1 MLMALVMKS
10 LDPAY
15 FDDRLHYSY
24 IENPAETRGTGND
37 REYKDDA
44 IVRVTNTGST
54 SIQISSAMVD
64 GPFVVQSPAKLVGA
78 VIAPGAS
85 IDVTVAFDRAA
96 YAAPT
101 GTLGR
106 IDNTSTVFEG
116 KLTLNAGGGQS
127 ASVDMSGFWQLY
139 PEKNMEPNLNEIW
152 QVFGFGNEIENLP
165 FAGSGGRSVL
175 SNDGVYEALDETEV
189 LSPYWRIADGYSA
202 MTITQIAAYHGPGG
216 APVQIHAPGDT
227 AQAQRL
233 WRGAADDNQQLLPN
247 AGVSATEFATKTVS
261 SIPAAWGAD
270 GAFALWV
277 ANFSSDPSLNAV
289 GDHLVDVNGVRYRIR
304 DETTARDENGV
315 IYQIADLDLAQQ
327 GHWLR
332 IFQAVD
338 KNGAV
343 IPNVYLAA
351 MDYSGVNSDFN
362 DNLFIIEGVTPIA
375 VDGAPPIGG
384 EAPVEGVATLSIAG
398 FDPAAADERIV
409 FSKVTVPD
417 KSAETT
423 ALGGQEFR
431 DEATITLTNGGSAAL
446 KILGLTLDGSGAGDF
461 EIVSAPAS
469 IAAGRSAEVVVRFTG
484 VDPETDRVSVRF
496 DAVLTVRTDAAQN
509 AVQTIDLVGMAQRRS
524 ELGQE
529 LTVADIVAGFGYT
542 TDVAQDQLRNKGV
555 VETVGDEVLA
565 PYFQRLDSGKPVEII
580 QMAAFLGQNDV
591 ARLGFHSLGSADTTF
606 LFAQDDQQGQT
617 VSPRG
622 HVAGPGD
629 TGQVARG
636 VINSDAPFGVHIAV
650 DGRPTFAGW
659 SDPFAN
665 RADPVLSDI
674 VAPDAGHLIRYF
686 VARDAGG
693 AVIPGTY
700 IGLQDYAGGTN
711 FDYND
716 HVFLI
721 RNVTP
726 HALSSAEDRDRN
738 GVNDALET
746 DSNGNGVVDF
756 FDFTAPPESGPPP
769 SSPPSGQFAA
779 TDTGAPWLV
788 ASDAAFSIHAGKFDF
803 GGEGVAYSD
812 TTAKVL
818 GDASIRPDA
827 GVDFSIHTGA
837 VGFTR
842 AGEWLE
848 YTLNVAN
855 AGDYA
860 LSFLAATP
868 NDNRAITASFE
879 KNGAFYETA
888 VSTLS
893 NTGDFTVF
901 TESAAETVR
910 LQAGEQVM
918 RVAFG
923 AGGQDLHDITLVAV
937 DLLV

>member
-1 MLMALVMKS
+1 MALVMKS

-375 VDGAPPIGG
+375 VDGAHMRGQLGG
-384 EAPVEGVATLSIAG
+384 RLVPAHFLARPELAATG
-398 FDPAAADERIV
+398 
-409 FSKVTVPD
+409 
-417 KSAETT
+417 
-423 ALGGQEFR
+423 ALGELAHAGQ
-431 DEATITLTNGGSAAL
+431 
-446 KILGLTLDGSGAGDF
+446 ILGALLGEGLNHRGDGL
-461 EIVSAPAS
+461 E
-469 IAAGRSAEVVVRFTG
+469 AGRIGEERL
-484 VDPETDRVSVRF
+484 PE
-496 DAVLTVRTDAAQN
+496 ANLEALHA
-509 AVQTIDLVGMAQRRS
+509 
-524 ELGQE
+524 
-529 LTVADIVAGFGYT
+529 
-542 TDVAQDQLRNKGV
+542 LR
-555 VETVGDEVLA
+555 
-565 PYFQRLDSGKPVEII
+565 RLDLFGRREHPV
-580 QMAAFLGQNDV
+580 
-591 ARLGFHSLGSADTTF
+591 
-606 LFAQDDQQGQT
+606 
-617 VSPRG
+617 
-622 HVAGPGD
+622 
-629 TGQVARG
+629 
-636 VINSDAPFGVHIAV
+636 
-650 DGRPTFAGW
+650 
-659 SDPFAN
+659 
-665 RADPVLSDI
+665 
-674 VAPDAGHLIRYF
+674 AGHLAEVAGERGIASTLTLEILEGLLGFLLGSLELQRAGLDRVDLERGKLVTLLLLVVTLRYGLLYHGHTPSRF
-686 VARDAGG
+686 GLPASSNGGG
-693 AVIPGTY
+693 AGFY
-700 IGLQDYAGGTN
+700 SL
-711 FDYND
+711 
-716 HVFLI
+716 
-721 RNVTP
+721 
-726 HALSSAEDRDRN
+726 
-738 GVNDALET
+738 GVDL
-746 DSNGNGVVDF
+746 
-756 FDFTAPPESGPPP
+756 
-769 SSPPSGQFAA
+769 
-779 TDTGAPWLV
+779 GA
-788 ASDAAFSIHAGKFDF
+788 F
-803 GGEGVAYSD
+803 GGSR
-812 TTAKVL
+812 TTRL
-818 GDASIRPDA
+818 
-827 GVDFSIHTGA
+827 HGA
-837 VGFTR
+837 CTCR
-842 AGEWLE
+842 ADRG
-848 YTLNVAN
+848 
-855 AGDYA
+855 
-860 LSFLAATP
+860 S
-868 NDNRAITASFE
+868 
-879 KNGAFYETA
+879 
-888 VSTLS
+888 
-893 NTGDFTVF
+893 
-901 TESAAETVR
+901 
-910 LQAGEQVM
+910 
-918 RVAFG
+918 
-923 AGGQDLHDITLVAV
+923 
-937 DLLV
+937 